1 MLRLRTLGSPIV
13 EESGGLSPGTAA
25 GQRKAVALLVLLA
38 AGNQRGVSR
47 DRLLGFLWPEVA
59 PKKAAHRLNQ
69 LLYALRRDLGS
80 DVLFLGSSDLR
91 LNPEVMATDLA
102 DFATALRQGE
112 LEQAVALYGG
122 PFLDGF
128 YLDGAPDF
136 ERWTEDE
143 RMRLAKRYGNALET
157 LASHGTERG
166 DLAAAVEWRR
176 KLAQVDPLDSRATLR
191 LIEALYVAGDAAGA
205 LQAARAHQALLRK
218 ELDAPPDP
226 DITSLAELIRSRSQ
240 SVVSTPVVRPLAD
253 PFENVAA
260 FSRALMTPGRIST
273 RISMA
278 SAASPDSIVVLP
290 FANLSSNPEH
300 DYFTDGITADI
311 ITRLAN
317 ISALHVI
324 SRASSIRYKGSTKS
338 LRDIAADFCVG
349 SVLEG
354 TVRLAGNRIRITAQ
368 LIDARTDQHLW
379 AETFDRNV
387 SDVFTVQAEVAESI
401 AKALGAHLSRA
412 ERAAVKRDLT
422 HDLEAYNLCLL
433 GRHFWNRWNEEDIR
447 KSTEYFERAIARDPA
462 YAQAHYGLGIAWAML
477 ALGYF
482 RFRPLDVY
490 PTARGAIMRALEL
503 DPQMGEAEAWLAA
516 LDYEFE
522 FDWDGAEARFQHAL
536 AIDSHNGTVHELY
549 GCFLTA
555 VGRHAQARAHYERA
569 CAFDPLSTSVIAN
582 AGLGAY
588 RARDH
593 NRAIELFKRVV
604 SLDPNLPVGHTLL
617 ALAYLQQSRLDEAL
631 LESREGLRLGSSAS
645 TWRAVHAYV
654 CAASR
659 EGAEAR
665 QILLSL
671 EAHRGIENT
680 WLVMIAMA
688 YAKLGETDLAFTR
701 LEEACQERGGWT
713 VWLSVEPGLDDLR
726 TDPRFPAL
734 VASLGL
740 PSS

>member
-1 MLRLRTLGSPIV
+1 MLRLKVLGSPVV
-13 EESGGLSPGTAA
+13 EGNGELPSGAAVQRMPLALLALLASSHDRGLS
-25 GQRKAVALLVLLA
+25 RDKILA
-38 AGNQRGVSR
+38 H
-47 DRLLGFLWPEVA
+47 LWPEA
-59 PKKAAHRLNQ
+59 EPEKAAHRLNQ
-69 LLYALRRDLGS
+69 ILYALRRDLGS
-80 DVLFLGSSDLR
+80 DTLFLGSSDLR
-91 LNPEVMATDLA
+91 LNPAVLATDLA
-102 DFATALRQGE
+102 DFTAALRRAE
-112 LEQAVALYGG
+112 VEEAVALYRG

-128 YLDGAPDF
+128 YLDGAPEF
-136 ERWTEDE
+136 ERWMEEE
-143 RMRLAKRYGNALET
+143 RVRLAKQYGSALET
-157 LASHGTERG
+157 MASQAAERG

-176 KLAQVDPLDSRATLR
+176 GITHIDPFDSRAALR
-191 LIEALYVAGDAAGA
+191 LMEVLHAAGDPAGA
-205 LQAARAHQALLRK
+205 LQVARAHQALLRK
-218 ELDAPPDP
+218 ELDAPD
-226 DITSLAELIRSRSQ
+226 DLAITSLVDLIRSGAQ
-240 SVVSTPVVRPLAD
+240 SFVTTPAAPPSAD
-253 PFENVAA
+253 RFESVAA
-260 FSRALMTPGRIST
+260 SSRALMTPDRISNHVSIDLVACT
-273 RISMA
+273 A
-278 SAASPDSIVVLP
+278 SIVVLP
-290 FANLSSNPEH
+290 FANLSSNPE
-300 DYFTDGITADI
+300 DEYFTDGVTADI

-324 SRASSIRYKGSTKS
+324 SRASSTRYKGSTKS
-338 LRDIAADFCVG
+338 LKEIAADFRVG

-354 TVRLAGNRIRITAQ
+354 TVRLAGNRVRITAQ

-379 AETFDRNV
+379 AETLDRNV
-387 SDVFTVQAEVAESI
+387 SDVFAVQAEVAESI

-412 ERAAVKRDLT
+412 ELAAVKREPT

-433 GRHFWNRWNEEDIR
+433 GRHFWNRWTEEDIR
-447 KSTEYFERAIARDPA
+447 KSTEYFERAVARDPD
-462 YAQAHYGLGIAWAML
+462 YALAHYGLGIAWAML

-482 RFRPLDVY
+482 RLHPLDIY
-490 PTARGAIMRALEL
+490 PTARGAIARALEL

-536 AIDSHNGTVHELY
+536 AMASQNATVHELY

-555 VGRHAQARAHYERA
+555 VGRHAEAQAHYERA
-569 CAFDPLSTSVIAN
+569 CAFDPLSTSIIAN

-593 NRAIELFKRVV
+593 DRAIELFKRVV

-617 ALAYLQQSRLDEAL
+617 ALAYLQQLRLEEAL

-659 EGAEAR
+659 EQAEAR
-665 QILLSL
+665 QILLDL
-671 EAHRGIENT
+671 EAHRGLENT

-688 YAKLGETDLAFTR
+688 YTKLGETDLAFTR

-734 VASLGL
+734 VGSLGL